1 MNEVVSKQ
9 LPCVKTSALLAYY
22 PQNDLFRE
30 FIGELHRIQTGTI
43 RLKGLSGSAKSLLAS
58 NILEEIPEI
67 HLFIL
72 PGSEEAAYFFN
83 DLASLSPTSEILFF
97 PSSFK
102 RSIQYQQIS
111 SSNIVMR
118 TSVIERLTEK
128 PDKLAIVTSP
138 EALAEKVIRAE
149 ILEKQSIKI
158 EKGNYLTI
166 SGLADSLINLG
177 FKQTD
182 FVYKPGWF
190 SIRGSIVDVFSWSS
204 RLPYRLSFIGNQ
216 VDSMREFNNE
226 TQLSVRKMDNVMIL
240 PETQTFT
247 SGDTETVNP
256 SRISFT
262 EFPHKSVIAWF
273 AGTQYILDKID
284 DIFKK
289 TVFNL
294 QDENDN
300 ASLPDKKI
308 ILSSSD
314 EIYSP
319 LRKGRIIEFG
329 PDYLTTEG
337 PELNF
342 KTSPQPSFN
351 KNFDLLVKNLRQN
364 SDNGYVNFIL
374 SDNEKQIERL
384 QSVFTDLDTHV
395 DFKPV
400 PVSLHEGFI
409 EHSLKIA
416 LYTDHQIFDRYH
428 RFQIDDQFARSEN
441 LTVQELTGLN
451 PGDYVVHIDHGIGQ
465 FGGLEK
471 IQTAGKEQEVVR
483 LVYRDN
489 DVLYVSIHS
498 LHRISKFK
506 GKDGQTPKIYK
517 LGSGA
522 WQKLK
527 SSAKKKVKD
536 IARELIRLYAMRKE
550 QEGFVFSPDSYLQT
564 ELESSFIYEDTEDQ
578 LKATRDVKLGMEA
591 PYPMDRLICGDVGFG
606 KTEVAIRA
614 AFKAVTDSKQ
624 VAVLVP
630 TTILA
635 LQHYNTFS
643 ERLRDFPCSVDY
655 VSRLKSPSRQKT
667 TLRNLA
673 EGKLDII
680 IGTHRLVSKDVKF
693 KDLGL
698 LIIDEEQKFGVGVK
712 EKLKQ
717 IKLNVDTL
725 SLTATPI
732 PRTLQLSL
740 MGARDLSVINTPP
753 PNRHPIATELHTFNQ
768 EIIREAIYF
777 EVGRK
782 GQVFFIHNRVQ
793 NIGEMQA
800 LIKKICPEVSTA
812 IAHGQMEGA
821 HLEKVMLDFIS
832 GTYDVLIASSIIESG
847 LDIPNANT
855 MIINNAHHFG
865 LSDLHQLRG
874 RVGRSNKQ
882 AFCYLL
888 APPLNILTQEARK
901 RLQAISEFSE
911 LGSGFYI
918 ALQDLDIRGAGNLL
932 GAEQSGF
939 IAEIGIETY
948 QRILDEALLELKENE
963 FSDVFTET
971 EKLPPKQMEVNYI
984 TDCHI
989 DTDLE
994 LLFPDEYVDNISE
1007 RLRLYRI
1014 LDNIDS
1020 EMKLKDFQDELV
1032 DRFGNLPEPTLEL
1045 LQVVRLRWL
1054 AIKLGF
1060 PKIILKKNK
1069 MIAYFATDP
1078 ESPYFKSSVFSAIL
1092 SYIQN
1097 QTHHYHLQESKGKL
1111 TLFIDHISSI
1121 TQAIQTL
1128 EQIPV

>member
-1 MNEVVSKQ
+1 
-9 LPCVKTSALLAYY
+9 VKTSELLTYY
-22 PQNDLFRE
+22 PQNDLFRK
-30 FIGELHRIQTGTI
+30 FTGELCRAKTGI
-43 RLKGLSGSAKSLLAS
+43 LRLKGLSGSAKSLLAA
-58 NILEEIPEI
+58 NIISEIPEI

-83 DLASLSPTSEILFF
+83 DLTSLLSSAEIMFF

-128 PDKLAIVTSP
+128 PEKLAIVTSP
-138 EALAEKVIRAE
+138 EALAEKVIRPE
-149 ILEKQSIKI
+149 ILNKQSLQIA
-158 EKGNYLTI
+158 KGNYLTI
-166 SGLADSLINLG
+166 SGLADSLMNLG

-182 FVYKPGWF
+182 FVFEPGWF

-216 VDSMREFNNE
+216 VDSIREFNNE
-226 TQLSVRKMDNVMIL
+226 NQLSVQKLDKVMIV
-240 PETQTFT
+240 PDTQTVVFNN
-247 SGDTETVNP
+247 TELAP
-256 SRISFT
+256 SSRISFS
-262 EFPHKSVIAWF
+262 EFPYKPVIAWF
-273 AGTQYILDKID
+273 SGTQYILDKID
-284 DIFKK
+284 DIVEK
-289 TVFNL
+289 TIFTSSDG
-294 QDENDN
+294 DED
-300 ASLPDKKI
+300 APIPDKKI
-308 ILSSSD
+308 ALSTSD
-314 EIYSP
+314 EIFSP
-319 LRKGRIIEFG
+319 LEKGWIIEYG
-329 PDYLTTEG
+329 PDYITTQG
-337 PELNF
+337 SELNF

-364 SDNGYVNFIL
+364 SESGYTNFIL

-384 QSVFTDLDTHV
+384 QSIFRDLDTHV

-400 PVSLHEGFI
+400 PASLHEGFI

-416 LYTDHQIFDRYH
+416 LYTDHQIFDRYQ

-441 LTVQELTGLN
+441 MTVQELTGLN

-471 IQTAGKEQEVVR
+471 IQTGGKEQEAVR

-506 GKDGQTPKIYK
+506 GKDGQAPKIYK
-517 LGSGA
+517 LGSGV

-527 SSAKKKVKD
+527 SSAKKRVKD

-606 KTEVAIRA
+606 KTEIAIRA

-643 ERLRDFPCSVDY
+643 ERLRDFPCTVDY
-655 VSRLKSPSRQKT
+655 VSRLKSPSRQKV
-667 TLRNLA
+667 TLRNLS

-680 IGTHRLVSKDVKF
+680 IGTHRLVSKDVEF

-698 LIIDEEQKFGVGVK
+698 LIIDEEQKFGVSVK

-717 IKLNVDTL
+717 LKLNVDTL
-725 SLTATPI
+725 TLTATPI

-753 PNRHPIATELHTFNQ
+753 PNRHPITTELHTFNQ

-793 NIGEMQA
+793 NIGEVEA
-800 LIKKICPEVSTA
+800 LIRKICPEVTTA
-812 IAHGQMEGA
+812 IVHGQMEGA
-821 HLEKVMLDFIS
+821 RLEKVMLDFIA

-874 RVGRSNKQ
+874 RVGRSNKK

-888 APPLNILTQEARK
+888 APPLNILSTEARK

-948 QRILDEALLELKENE
+948 KRILDEALLELKENE
-963 FSDVFTET
+963 FRDVFTESEKPDSKQT
-971 EKLPPKQMEVNYI
+971 ETNYI

-994 LLFPDEYVDNISE
+994 LLFPDEYVGNISE

-1020 EMKLKDFQDELV
+1020 EMKLKDFENELV
-1032 DRFGNLPEPTLEL
+1032 DRFGNLPESTLEL

-1069 MIAYFATDP
+1069 MIAYFVSDP
-1078 ESPYFKSSVFSAIL
+1078 ESPYYQSPVFSLIL

-1097 QTHHYHLQESKGKL
+1097 QTHHYHLSENKGKL
-1111 TLFIDHISSI
+1111 TLYIDHITSI
-1121 TQAIQTL
+1121 SQAIQTL

>member
-1 MNEVVSKQ
+1 
-9 LPCVKTSALLAYY
+9 VKTSELLSYY
-22 PQNDLFRE
+22 PQNDLFLKFRD
-30 FIGELHRIQTGTI
+30 ELLKGNAGTI
-43 RLKGLSGSAKSLLAS
+43 RLKGLSGSSKALLAA
-58 NILEEIPEI
+58 NAIREIPGI
-67 HLFIL
+67 HIFIL
-72 PGSEEAAYFFN
+72 PGSDEAAYFFN
-83 DLASLSPTSEILFF
+83 DLSNLLPSADLLLF

-102 RSIQYQQIS
+102 RSIQYQQIH
-111 SSNIVMR
+111 SSNVVLRI
-118 TSVIERLTEK
+118 SVIQRLTHK
-128 PDKLAIVTSP
+128 PDDLIIITSP
-138 EALAEKVIRAE
+138 EALAEKVIRPE
-149 ILEKQSIKI
+149 ILQKQSLHLV
-158 EKGNYLTI
+158 KGNFLTI
-166 SGLADSLINLG
+166 SSLADTLMNLG
-177 FKQTD
+177 FRQTD
-182 FVYKPGWF
+182 FVYEPGWF
-190 SIRGSIVDVFSWSS
+190 SVRGSIVDIFSWSS
-204 RLPYRLSFIGNQ
+204 RLPCRLSFIGNELE
-216 VDSMREFNNE
+216 SIREFNNE
-226 TQLSVRKMDNVMIL
+226 TQLSVNKLDEIMIL
-240 PETQTFT
+240 PDTQTFT
-247 SGDTETVNP
+247 SGNNDLVTS
-256 SRISFT
+256 SRIPFT
-262 EFPHKSVIAWF
+262 TFLHKPAIAWF
-273 AGTQYILDKID
+273 SGTQYILDKID
-284 DIFKK
+284 DIFEK
-289 TVFNL
+289 TML
-294 QDENDN
+294 SPGSEDNDTPN
-300 ASLPDKKI
+300 PDKRI
-308 ILSSSD
+308 AIATSD
-314 EIYSP
+314 EIFTP
-319 LRKGRIIEFG
+319 LEKGWIIESG
-329 PDYLTTEG
+329 PDYFTSQG
-337 PELNF
+337 IELNF

-364 SDNGYVNFIL
+364 TESGYVNFIF
-374 SDNEKQIERL
+374 SDNEKQMERL
-384 QSVFTDLDTHV
+384 RSIFKDLDTHV
-395 DFKPV
+395 NFIPV
-400 PVSLHEGFI
+400 PVSLQEGFI

-416 LYTDHQIFDRYH
+416 FYTDHQIFDRYH
-428 RFQIDDQFARSEN
+428 RFQLDDQFARSEN

-471 IQTAGKEQEVVR
+471 IQIGGKEQEAVR
-483 LVYRDN
+483 LVYRDK

-506 GKDGQTPKIYK
+506 GKDGQPPKIYK

-578 LKATRDVKLGMEA
+578 LKATRDVKMGMEA

-606 KTEVAIRA
+606 KTEIAIRA

-635 LQHYNTFS
+635 LQHYNTFR
-643 ERLRDFPCSVDY
+643 ERLRDFPCAVDY
-655 VSRLKSPSRQKT
+655 VSRLKSPSRQKAAI
-667 TLRNLA
+667 RNLE

-698 LIIDEEQKFGVGVK
+698 LIIDEEQKFGVSVK
-712 EKLKQ
+712 EKLRQ
-717 IKLNVDTL
+717 MKLNVDTL
-725 SLTATPI
+725 TLTATPI

-753 PNRHPIATELHTFNQ
+753 PNRHPIATELHTFNH

-793 NIGEMQA
+793 NIGEVEA
-800 LIKKICPEVSTA
+800 LIKKICPDVSTA
-812 IAHGQMEGA
+812 IAHGQMDGA
-821 HLEKVMLDFIS
+821 QLEKVMLDFIA
-832 GTYDVLIASSIIESG
+832 GTFDVLIASSIIESG

-874 RVGRSNKQ
+874 RVGRSNKK

-888 APPLNILTQEARK
+888 APPMNTLSPEARK

-939 IAEIGIETY
+939 IAEIGLETY
-948 QRILDEALLELKENE
+948 QRILDEAVMELKEDE
-963 FSDVFTET
+963 FRDVFADP
-971 EKLPPKQMEVNYI
+971 EKLPTKPDDIIPIRSYI

-994 LLFPDEYVDNISE
+994 LLFPDEYVGNISE

-1014 LDNIDS
+1014 LDNIGS
-1020 EMKLKDFQDELV
+1020 EEKLKDFENELI
-1032 DRFGNLPEPTLEL
+1032 DRFGDLPDPTREL

-1054 AIKLGF
+1054 AIKMGF

-1069 MIAYFATDP
+1069 LIAHFITDP
-1078 ESPYFKSSVFSAIL
+1078 VSPYYQSPVFASIL
-1092 SYIQN
+1092 SFIQTRT
-1097 QTHHYHLQESKGKL
+1097 QHYQLKETSGKL
-1111 TLFIDHISSI
+1111 TLHIDHISSI
-1121 TQAIQTL
+1121 TQAIEILQL
-1128 EQIPV
+1128 FPV

>member
-1 MNEVVSKQ
+1 MSPSE
-9 LPCVKTSALLAYY
+9 LLAYY
-22 PQNDLFRE
+22 PNNDLFRK
-30 FIGELHRIQTGTI
+30 FTDELHREKTGTI
-43 RLKGLSGSAKSLLAS
+43 RLKGLSGSAKSLLAA
-58 NILEEIPEI
+58 NILNEIPEI

-72 PGSEEAAYFFN
+72 PGPEEAAYFYN
-83 DLASLSPTSEILFF
+83 DLTSISSHSEILFF

-128 PDKLAIVTSP
+128 PEKLAIVTSP
-138 EALAEKVIRAE
+138 EALAEKVIRPE
-149 ILEKQSIKI
+149 ILKKQSLQIA
-158 EKGNYLTI
+158 KGNYMTI
-166 SGLADSLINLG
+166 SGLSDSLMNLG
-177 FKQTD
+177 FRQTD

-190 SIRGSIVDVFSWSS
+190 SIRGSIVDIFSWSS
-204 RLPYRLSFIGNQ
+204 RLPYRLSFIGNK
-216 VDSMREFNNE
+216 VESIREFNNE
-226 TQLSVRKMDNVMIL
+226 TQLSVAKLDNILIL
-240 PETQTFT
+240 PDTQTFA
-247 SGDTETVNP
+247 SGNTELVTA

-262 EFPHKSVIAWF
+262 EFPHKPVIAWF
-273 AGTQYILDKID
+273 SGTQSILDKID
-284 DIFKK
+284 EISEK
-289 TVFNL
+289 TLFISP
-294 QDENDN
+294 DEDDN
-300 ASLPDKKI
+300 AIVPDKKI
-308 ILSSSD
+308 ALSSADDVFS
-314 EIYSP
+314 S
-319 LRKGRIIEFG
+319 LQKGRIIEYG
-329 PDYLTTEG
+329 PDYITTRG
-337 PELNF
+337 PDLNF

-364 SDNGYVNFIL
+364 TDSGYTNFIL

-384 QSVFTDLDTHV
+384 KSIFNDLDTHV

-400 PVSLHEGFI
+400 LASLHEGFI

-428 RFQIDDQFARSEN
+428 RFQLDDQFTRSEN
-441 LTVQELTGLN
+441 ITVQELTGLN

-471 IQTAGKEQEVVR
+471 IQTGGKEQEAVR

-624 VAVLVP
+624 VALLVP

-635 LQHYNTFS
+635 LQHYNTFT
-643 ERLRDFPCSVDY
+643 ERLRDFPCTIDY
-655 VSRLKSPSRQKT
+655 ISRLKSPSRQKT

-680 IGTHRLVSKDVKF
+680 IGTHRLVSKDVTF

-725 SLTATPI
+725 TLTATPI

-768 EIIREAIYF
+768 DIIREAIYF

-793 NIGEMQA
+793 NITEVEA
-800 LIKKICPEVSTA
+800 LIKKLCPEVSTA
-812 IAHGQMEGA
+812 IAHGQLEGSR
-821 HLEKVMLDFIS
+821 LEKVMLDFIA

-874 RVGRSNKQ
+874 RVGRSNKK
-882 AFCYLL
+882 AFCYLM
-888 APPLNILTQEARK
+888 APPLNNLSPEARK
-901 RLQAISEFSE
+901 RLRAISEFSE

-948 QRILDEALLELKENE
+948 QRILDEALLELKETE

-971 EKLPPKQMEVNYI
+971 EKLPSEQEDINYI

-994 LLFPDEYVDNISE
+994 LLFPDEYVGNISE

-1020 EMKLKDFQDELV
+1020 ENKLKDFEYELI
-1032 DRFGNLPEPTLEL
+1032 DRFGDLPEPTLEL

-1054 AIKLGF
+1054 AMKLGF

-1069 MIAYFATDP
+1069 MIAYFVSDP
-1078 ESPYFKSSVFSAIL
+1078 ESPYYQSPAFSTIL

-1097 QTHHYHLQESKGKL
+1097 QTHYYHLKETKGKL
-1111 TLFIDHISSI
+1111 TLHIDPITSI
-1121 TQAIQTL
+1121 THAIQTL
-1128 EQIPV
+1128 QQIPV

>member
-1 MNEVVSKQ
+1 
-9 LPCVKTSALLAYY
+9 VKPSELLSYY
-22 PQNDLFRE
+22 PQNELFRK
-30 FIGELHRIQTGTI
+30 FTDELRQGKTGTI
-43 RLKGLSGSAKSLLAS
+43 RLKGLSGSAKSLLAA
-58 NILEEIPEI
+58 NIIAEIPEI

-72 PGSEEAAYFFN
+72 RDSEEAAYFYN
-83 DLASLSPTSEILFF
+83 DLTSLLSSVEILFF

-128 PDKLAIVTSP
+128 PGKLAIVTSP
-138 EALAEKVIRAE
+138 EALAEKVIRPE
-149 ILEKQSIKI
+149 ILKKQSLQIA
-158 EKGNYLTI
+158 KGNYITI
-166 SGLADSLINLG
+166 SGLANSLMNFG
-177 FKQTD
+177 FRQTD
-182 FVYKPGWF
+182 FVYEPGWF
-190 SIRGSIVDVFSWSS
+190 SIRGSIVDIFSWSS
-204 RLPYRLSFIGNQ
+204 RIPYRLSFIGNE
-216 VDSMREFNNE
+216 VESIREFNNE
-226 TQLSVRKMDNVMIL
+226 TQLSFQKLDNVLIL
-240 PETQTFT
+240 PDTQTFT
-247 SGDTETVNP
+247 STNTELLAS

-262 EFPHKSVIAWF
+262 EFPHKPVIAWLS
-273 AGTQYILDKID
+273 GTQFVLDKID
-284 DIFKK
+284 DIVEK
-289 TVFNL
+289 TLFTPP
-294 QDENDN
+294 DEDDN
-300 ASLPDKKI
+300 SPVPDKKI
-308 ILSSSD
+308 ALSTSD
-314 EIYSP
+314 EIFSP
-319 LRKGRIIEFG
+319 LQEGWIIEYG
-329 PDYLTTEG
+329 PDYITTQG
-337 PELNF
+337 PELIF

-364 SDNGYVNFIL
+364 TDSGYTNFIF

-384 QSVFTDLDTHV
+384 QSIFKDLDSHV

-400 PVSLHEGFI
+400 PASLHEGFV

-416 LYTDHQIFDRYH
+416 LYTDHQIFDRYQ
-428 RFQIDDQFARSEN
+428 RFQLDDQFTRSEN

-471 IQTAGKEQEVVR
+471 IQTGGKEQEAVR

-506 GKDGQTPKIYK
+506 GKDGQIPKIYK

-550 QEGFVFSPDSYLQT
+550 QEGFIFSPDSYLQT

-635 LQHYNTFS
+635 LQHYNTFT
-643 ERLRDFPCSVDY
+643 ERLRDFPCTVDY
-655 VSRLKSPSRQKT
+655 VSRLKSQSRQKT

-698 LIIDEEQKFGVGVK
+698 LIIDEEQKFGVSVK

-717 IKLNVDTL
+717 LKLNVDTL
-725 SLTATPI
+725 TLTATPI

-753 PNRHPIATELHTFNQ
+753 PNRYPIATELHTFNQ

-793 NIGEMQA
+793 NIGEVEV

-812 IAHGQMEGA
+812 IAHGQMDGA
-821 HLEKVMLDFIS
+821 RLEKVMLDFIA
-832 GTYDVLIASSIIESG
+832 GKYDVLVASSIIESG

-874 RVGRSNKQ
+874 RVGRSNKK

-888 APPLNILTQEARK
+888 APPLNLLPSEARK

-948 QRILDEALLELKENE
+948 QRILDEAVLELKENE

-971 EKLPPKQMEVNYI
+971 EKLPSQLEEINYI

-994 LLFPDEYVDNISE
+994 LLFPDEYVGNISE

-1020 EMKLKDFQDELV
+1020 EDKLKDFEDELI
-1032 DRFGNLPEPTLEL
+1032 DRFGDLPEPTLEL

-1069 MIAYFATDP
+1069 MIAYFISDP
-1078 ESPYFKSSVFSAIL
+1078 DSPYYKSPIFSFIL
-1092 SYIQN
+1092 TYIQN
-1097 QTHHYHLQESKGKL
+1097 QTQHYHLKETKGKL
-1111 TLFIDHISSI
+1111 TLYIDPITSI
-1121 TQAIQTL
+1121 TQAIETL
-1128 EQIPV
+1128 QQIPV